1 MAEII
6 KTACVQLTS
15 GPDIAENLKSA
26 EELIREAAGQ
36 GAQFIAT
43 PENTD
48 QIRRYVKDRIESS
61 GDMDSHIAIPHFSK
75 LADELNIWLL
85 IGSIGIPRGDR
96 LANRSMLFSPEGKIT
111 QTYDKIH
118 MFDVTLSRNEFYK
131 ESNEIDPGDE
141 AVIADLGDAKLGMGI
156 CYDIRFPHLWRDLAK
171 QGAEILSAPSAFT
184 VPTGQAHW
192 EVLLRARAIET
203 GCFVVAP
210 AQTGEHEGGRKT
222 YGHSMIINPWGEI
235 LAAMDAEIGIIA
247 ADLDLEEVTKA
258 RAAIPA
264 LQHDRHYAFKEFGEV

>member
-6 KTACVQLTS
+6 KAACVQMTS
-15 GPDIAENLKSA
+15 GPDINENLKAA
-26 EELIREAAGQ
+26 EELIREAAAQ
-36 GAQFIAT
+36 GAGFIAT

-48 QIRRYVKDRIESS
+48 QIRRYVKDRVATS
-61 GDMDSHIAIPHFSK
+61 GDMDSHIAIPFFSA
-75 LADELNIWLL
+75 LADKLDIWLL
-85 IGSIGIPRGDR
+85 VGSIGVLHGER
-96 LANRSMLFSPEGKIT
+96 LANRSMLFSPTGKIV

-131 ESNEIDPGDE
+131 ESSEFEPGSE
-141 AVIADLGDAKLGMGI
+141 AILADVDAAKLGMGI

-171 QGAEILSAPSAFT
+171 QGADILSAPAAFT

-203 GCFVVAP
+203 GAFVVAP

-235 LAAMDAEIGIIA
+235 LAAMGPEIGIIS
-247 ADLDLEEVTKA
+247 ADLDLGEVAKA

-264 LQHDRHYAFKEFGEV
+264 LEHDREYRFKA